1 MRPSQILA
9 AVVAF
14 SSATHA
20 ISMAD
25 AFDNIHGLTDVK
37 EVLFGRQNNNENNN
51 NNGNNNGGNNN
62 NNNNDN
68 QNKNTDAPAS
78 TQPADKPADKPT
90 DQPTA
95 TNTGDN
101 NNNNNNNNNGNKDG
115 STAKETGTN
124 KPSGTKTQSGKSK
137 STSFDPRL
145 PAGGLTMVTPNA
157 MAGTQYYKVGD
168 WVTFAWNYTSLSVT
182 PTAIDVLASCTA
194 NQATYTISVNM
205 SATQTEVLWNTG
217 ETPEGQ
223 APFLT
228 ENYKLLIYDSD
239 LSATAPP
246 RAGYLGAFTGF
257 TFGMYLKQP
266 YTPLSEGYR
275 CPNCNGAL
283 SHFEKMTL
291 STMLFTTGTTIG
303 SLLYFT
309 YQFGLW

>member
-1 MRPSQILA
+1 MGIDVNSFTTLA
-9 AVVAF
+9 
-14 SSATHA
+14 
-20 ISMAD
+20 
-25 AFDNIHGLTDVK
+25 LY
-37 EVLFGRQNNNENNN
+37 
-51 NNGNNNGGNNN
+51 
-62 NNNNDN
+62 
-68 QNKNTDAPAS
+68 QNKPTDAPAT
-78 TQPADKPADKPT
+78 TQPADKPAAT
-90 DQPTA
+90 D
-95 TNTGDN
+95 NGGN
-101 NNNNNNNNNGNKDG
+101 ND
-115 STAKETGTN
+115 AKETGTN
-124 KPSGTKTQSGKSK
+124 KPAGTKTQSGKSK

-157 MAGTQYYKVGD
+157 IAGTQYYKVGD

-217 ETPEGQ
+217 ETPDGQ

-266 YTPLSEGYR
+266 YTPLSEGYT

-291 STMLFTTGTTIG
+291 STMFFTTGTTIG

>member
-20 ISMAD
+20 ISN
-25 AFDNIHGLTDVK
+25 AFENIHGMVEAK
-37 EVLFGRQNNNENNN
+37 NVLFGRQNND
-51 NNGNNNGGNNN
+51 N

-68 QNKNTDAPAS
+68 NDNKNQASSDAPAS
-78 TQPADKPADKPT
+78 TQPPAKT
-90 DQPTA
+90 SNQPTP
-95 TNTGDN
+95 TSSGGGN
-101 NNNNNNNNNGNKDG
+101 NNNDNK
-115 STAKETGTN
+115 SNKETSSAAKETGSN
-124 KPSGTKTQSGKSK
+124 KPSGSKTQSGKSK
-137 STSFDPRL
+137 STSFDARL

-157 MAGTQYYKVGD
+157 IAGTQYYKVGD

-217 ETPEGQ
+217 ETPDGQ

-239 LSATAPP
+239 LSATAAP

-266 YTPLSEGYR
+266 YTALADGYT

-291 STMLFTTGTTIG
+291 STMFLTTGTTIG

>member
-20 ISMAD
+20 ISD
-25 AFDNIHGLTDVK
+25 AFENIHGLTDVK
-37 EVLFGRQNNNENNN
+37 EVLFGRQNNNDNN
-51 NNGNNNGGNNN
+51 NNN

-68 QNKNTDAPAS
+68 QNKATSDAPAS
-78 TQPADKPADKPT
+78 TEPAKT
-90 DQPTA
+90 SNQPTA
-95 TNTGDN
+95 TNTGGGN
-101 NNNNNNNNNGNKDG
+101 NNNNDNKDNNSNKDAS
-115 STAKETGTN
+115 STAKETGSN

-157 MAGTQYYKVGD
+157 IAGTQYYKVGD

-205 SATQTEVLWNTG
+205 SASQTEVLWNTG
-217 ETPEGQ
+217 ETPDGQ

-239 LSATAPP
+239 LSATAAP

-266 YTPLSEGYR
+266 YTALADGYT

-291 STMLFTTGTTIG
+291 STMFFTTGTTIG